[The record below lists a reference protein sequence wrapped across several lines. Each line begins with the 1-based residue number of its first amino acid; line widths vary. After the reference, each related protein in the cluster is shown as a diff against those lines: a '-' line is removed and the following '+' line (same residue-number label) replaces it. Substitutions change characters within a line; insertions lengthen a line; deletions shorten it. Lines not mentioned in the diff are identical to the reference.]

1 MARVYVLKETTN
13 DPPKDWQLWFQWCRF
28 YFDEVVQFGYRFIW
42 RRPTG
47 ELQAARGQA
56 RIPSI
61 KDARLLMEKAISE
74 GWGDRNGTEME
85 KATQRLGTAGC
96 VVNLTTG
103 YVGWPDAKTAQESF
117 LTEEMI
123 RDERCVREWA

>member
-1 MARVYVLKETTN
+1 MARVYILKETTN
-13 DPPKDWQLWFQWCRF
+13 DPPGDWQLWFQWCRF
-28 YFDEVVQFGYRFIW
+28 ELEDGNQFGYRFIW

-61 KDARLLMEKAISE
+61 KDAQLLIEKAMSE
-74 GWGDRNGTEME
+74 GWGDRDGNELE
-85 KATQRLGTAGC
+85 KATERLEAGGC

-103 YVGWPDAKTAQESF
+103 YVGWPDAKTARESF
-117 LTEEMI
+117 LTEEII